1 MKANPIRK
9 RKLAPPHTLPLLL
22 LCTLATFASACG
34 EHATGEGS
42 KAVLPAAPSAAGLS
56 EAEREGARI
65 FAQYRALD
73 ASKDS
78 VTRMQ
83 VRMVEEDGRG
93 RDVEMRVSRKR
104 EADGRLLLFSEFL
117 SPAEERDR
125 NALITLLAQGEI
137 EGTRYVQ
144 SNDSFATVRGAT
156 NEDSFFGL
164 TVQELVDGQPEKYDF
179 RLAGEETLN
188 GAPVYRL
195 EGKLKPGADSKFPR
209 LVTRLARDSYAVLSA
224 EFYDN
229 KNEMLRRITV
239 TDLREVG
246 GYWTRMG
253 WTIEN
258 PGKKK
263 RLDFTVKE
271 VKYDLNINP
280 AVFTREHLKKS
291 AFKQV

>member
-1 MKANPIRK
+1 MKDSLFCK
-9 RKLAPPHTLPLLL
+9 RTPALPHMLPLML
-22 LCTLATFASACG
+22 LCVLATFASACG
-34 EHATGEGS
+34 DHTAGEGGKTGLPATPPATGI
-42 KAVLPAAPSAAGLS
+42 S

-65 FAQYRALD
+65 FEQFRAHD
-73 ASKDS
+73 TSKDS

-83 VRMVEEDGRG
+83 VRLLEEDGQS
-93 RDVEMRVSRKR
+93 RDIELRVSRKR
-104 EADGRLLLFSEFL
+104 EADGRLLMFSEFL
-117 SPAEERDR
+117 APAAERDR
-125 NALITLLAQGEI
+125 NALITMRAQGEI

-179 RLAGEETLN
+179 RLAGEETMN
-188 GAPVYRL
+188 GTPVYRL
-195 EGKLKPGADSKFPR
+195 EGKLKAGADSKFPR
-209 LVTRLARDSYAVLSA
+209 LVTRIAKDSYAVLSA

-239 TDLREVG
+239 TDLQQVA
-246 GYWTRMG
+246 GYWTRMS

-271 VKYDLNINP
+271 VQYDQNISP
-280 AVFTREHLKKS
+280 TVFTREHLKKS
-291 AFKQV
+291 AFKPV